1 MDEKQ
6 FKLLIDKLNEMKY
19 ILTQIQG
26 STGNANRQRADVVR
40 ELKRPKDYEI
50 EGESY

>member
-26 STGNANRQRADVVR
+26 SIGYATEQRADVVR
-40 ELKRPKDYEI
+40 ELGQKIE
-50 EGESY
+50 EGEFDE